1 MRASAP
7 PGVPAP
13 AVVDRV
19 PADAVHQAVR
29 ALPADLRI
37 VLYLTDVE
45 GLSHREAARVMG
57 TNAGVVAARLHRARS
72 WLGTCLVS
80 EIPERHRVIPGE

>member
-1 MRASAP
+1 MQASAS
-7 PGVPAP
+7 PGAPAA

-19 PADAVHQAVR
+19 PADAVHRAVR

-57 TNAGVVAARLHRARS
+57 TSVSVLTARLHRARS
-72 WLGTCLVS
+72 WLGACLAPRILNAS
-80 EIPERHRVIPGE
+80 A

>member
-1 MRASAP
+1 MRGSAP

-19 PADAVHQAVR
+19 PADAVHRAVR
-29 ALPADLRI
+29 VLPADLRI

-45 GLSHREAARVMG
+45 GLSHQEAGRVMG
-57 TNAGVVAARLHRARS
+57 TSADVVAARLHRARS
-72 WLGTCLVS
+72 WLGACLARRLRS
-80 EIPERHRVIPGE
+80 A

>member
-1 MRASAP
+1 MRGSAP

-19 PADAVHQAVR
+19 PADAVHRAVR
-29 ALPADLRI
+29 VLPADLRI

-45 GLSHREAARVMG
+45 GLSYRQAAKVMDTSPG
-57 TNAGVVAARLHRARS
+57 TVAASLRQARRRLRAI
-72 WLGTCLVS
+72 LL
-80 EIPERHRVIPGE
+80 PESAE